1 MKPTLRP
8 RKLARTVS
16 RGFTLVEL
24 MVAVTISLLLT
35 LVIAQ
40 LFLGSRR
47 TYATTDD
54 MSRMQENTRY
64 AQGLLI
70 RNIHLASYKSQ
81 PNSVTGNVFSGVN
94 VALAA
99 TDGAGTASDTL
110 TVRYQG
116 SGNGAGAPDGT
127 ILDCLGNQIDAGAMA
142 VNTFSIA
149 VGANG
154 SNALWCSVSP
164 GGANP
169 VEIVPDVVNMQLVFG
184 EDTNADLTADRYVA
198 LPNVSNLNN
207 VVSVRIALLFQT
219 PGLAAA
225 TQDIKTYALNDVV
238 LGPYNDLRIRRA
250 VTTTINLR
258 NRTP

>member
-54 MSRMQENTRY
+54 ISRMQENTRY

-110 TVRYQG
+110 TLRYQG
-116 SGNGAGAPDGT
+116 SGNGTGAPDGT
-127 ILDCLGNQIDAGAMA
+127 ILDCLGNRIDAGAMA

-154 SNALWCSVSP
+154 SNALFCST
-164 GGANP
+164 GGAA

-207 VVSVRIALLFQT
+207 VVSVRVALLFQT